1 MHSKIQHN
9 NSIRWQ
15 RWSRA
20 KWAAFASVG
29 RVVTIGVVSTSIC
42 YAAMRKN
49 NVVSSSLCDF
59 CNLYSTEYTHD
70 DDSSTDDIQSL
81 FINSVIEIMG
91 VRSSSDIAAPASL
104 YINTNNNN
112 SLHVGNNSLICSE
125 FSFCIY
131 ITKKQ

>member
-1 MHSKIQHN
+1 M
-9 NSIRWQ
+9 
-15 RWSRA
+15 
-20 KWAAFASVG
+20 G

-59 CNLYSTEYTHD
+59 CNVYSTEYTHD

-91 VRSSSDIAAPASL
+91 VRSSSDIVAPASS

-112 SLHVGNNSLICSE
+112 SLHVGNNLTCSE
-125 FSFCIY
+125 SSFCIY
-131 ITKKQ
+131 IIKKQ